1 MSFVS
6 KLPDEYRQRYKAIAA
21 GWRAEFE
28 PQGYQET
35 RLVDI
40 LIQNDW
46 LLQQSDHRLLEAEA
60 ALCNGSG
67 DEEEIEAKQR
77 RKAAA
82 ERSFYRA
89 WNALQGLRKELM
101 RYESIMSKKDQEI
114 ARLQAKLEK
123 QGESQE
129 PQAKARPEKK
139 NAPAVQKETKAQRL
153 FQGQNAPK
161 KQRKIQVLKQWVEVP
176 QEYAW
181 AGGTA
186 DIRERGGCDCQ
197 VTNNAAILGG
207 GA

>member
-6 KLPDEYRQRYKAIAA
+6 KLPEEARQRYDAIAA

-28 PQGYQET
+28 PEGYQET

-46 LLQQSDHRLLEAEA
+46 LLQQSDERLLEAET
-60 ALCNGSG
+60 ALCNGAG
-67 DEEEIEAKQR
+67 DEQEIENKQR

-101 RYESIMSKKDQEI
+101 RYEWLLAKQEREI
-114 ARLQAKLEK
+114 AKLQAQIEK

-129 PQAKARPEKK
+129 PQAKARAEK
-139 NAPAVQKETKAQRL
+139 
-153 FQGQNAPK
+153 
-161 KQRKIQVLKQWVEVP
+161 
-176 QEYAW
+176 
-181 AGGTA
+181 
-186 DIRERGGCDCQ
+186 
-197 VTNNAAILGG
+197 
-207 GA
+207 